1 MTDFVSKLRSHGLAI
16 GAAIVMTA
24 SSLLVA
30 TTAYAGDG
38 PMIKGAWARP
48 SIGSTGNSAAYMKVM
63 NHGDAAD
70 RLVDA
75 KSDVARKTELHT
87 HIMEGNVAKMRRVEG
102 GVEVPAKGDV
112 EFKPGGLHVMLIGL
126 KSKLAEGDSFPLT
139 LVFEKKG
146 EVVVDVKV
154 QKGAGKSNG
163 GHDHDHNHD

>member
-1 MTDFVSKLRSHGLAI
+1 MTDIINKMCSHGLAI

-24 SSLLVA
+24 SSLLFSA
-30 TTAYAGDG
+30 AYAADG
-38 PMIKGAWARP
+38 PMIMEAWARP

-87 HIMEGNVAKMRRVEG
+87 HIMEDNIARMRRVEG
-102 GVEVPAKGDV
+102 GVEVPAKGNV

-154 QKGAGKSNG
+154 QKSAGKSNG
-163 GHDHDHNHD
+163 GHDHNHD

>member
-1 MTDFVSKLRSHGLAI
+1 MTDLINKLSSHVPAI

-24 SSLLVA
+24 SSLLFSA
-30 TTAYAGDG
+30 ASAADG
-38 PMIKGAWARP
+38 PMIMEAWARP
-48 SIGSTGNSAAYMKVM
+48 SIGSAGNSAAYMKVM

-87 HIMEGNVAKMRRVEG
+87 HIMEDNVAKMRRVEG
-102 GVEVPAKGDV
+102 GVEVPAKGNV

-154 QKGAGKSNG
+154 QKGAGKASG
-163 GHDHDHNHD
+163 SHDHN